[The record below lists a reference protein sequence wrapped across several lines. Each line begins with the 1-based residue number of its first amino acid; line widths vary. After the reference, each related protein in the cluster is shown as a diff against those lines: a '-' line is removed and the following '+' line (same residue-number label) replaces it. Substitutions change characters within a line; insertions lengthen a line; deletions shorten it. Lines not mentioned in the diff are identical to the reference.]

1 MPIDLNEP
9 GQARILSKWIADAI
23 DDYCDRT
30 YDDGHR
36 NHLGASLIGH
46 ECSRYLWYNFRWVF
60 HKRHGGRMQRLFNR
74 GHNTE
79 HRFAE
84 WLRGIGFTVWTED
97 EDGKQFRVTDVGG
110 HFGGS
115 TDGQNAPPPALDL
128 LQKILL
134 CEFKTSGTGAG
145 FNKLVEKGV
154 AVAKPQHYRQM
165 SIYGYK
171 RGIEWAVYMCINKN
185 DDSIHIEVV
194 KLDFQ
199 LAQDLIRKAEAV
211 ITSQTPPPKCAS
223 SKTYF
228 GCKFC
233 DYAGICW
240 EGQPLEINCRSCR
253 FARPIADAGWQCDK
267 YGVIPK
273 EFIAKGCADHVPIS

>member
-9 GQARILSKWIADAI
+9 GQARLLARRIAEAI
-23 DDYCDRT
+23 DTYCDTT

-36 NHLGASLIGH
+36 SHLGASVIGH

-74 GHNTE
+74 GHLEE
-79 HRFAE
+79 HRFTE
-84 WLRGIGFTVWTED
+84 WLRGIGFQVWSED
-97 EDGKQFRVTDVGG
+97 ENGKQFRIMEVGG

-115 TDGQNAPPPALDL
+115 TDGVNSPPPEWDI
-128 LQKILL
+128 LQKTLL

-145 FNKLVEKGV
+145 FAKLEKGV
-154 AVAKPQHYRQM
+154 AVAKPQHWRQM
-165 SIYGYK
+165 CIYGYK
-171 RGIEWAVYMCINKN
+171 LGIEFAVYMCINKN
-185 DDSIHIEVV
+185 DDDLHVEVV

-199 LAQDLIRKAEAV
+199 LAQDLVRKADAV
-211 ITSQTPPPKCAS
+211 IMSQTPPPKVAAN
-223 SKTYF
+223 KTYF

-233 DYAGICW
+233 DYKGVCW
-240 EGQPLEINCRSCR
+240 ENQPLEINCRSCK
-253 FARPIADAGWQCDK
+253 FARPIADAGWQCEK